1 MCCGDKLS
9 RLTLGGMLEAA
20 VGNSAQEF
28 GLQQEVA
35 EASRMDADVGALL
48 VDILAGG
55 GSVALLAVGGGSGGF
70 VVKLVVGV
78 VDEIFFGGHGD
89 GCEGRVASTRGS
101 G

>member
-9 RLTLGGMLEAA
+9 RLTLGGMLETA

-55 GSVALLAVGGGSGGF
+55 GSVALLAVGGGSGSF
-70 VVKLVVGV
+70 VVELVVGV
-78 VDEIFFGGHGD
+78 IDEILFGGHGD
-89 GCEGRVASTRGS
+89 GV
-101 G
+101 

>member
-9 RLTLGGMLEAA
+9 RLTLGGMLETA

-55 GSVALLAVGGGSGGF
+55 GSVALLAVGGGSGSF
-70 VVKLVVGV
+70 VVKLIVGV
-78 VDEIFFGGHGD
+78 IDEILFGGHGD
-89 GCEGRVASTRGS
+89 GV
-101 G
+101 

>member
-9 RLTLGGMLEAA
+9 RLTLGGMLETA

-35 EASRMDADVGALL
+35 ETGRMNADVGALL
-48 VDILAGG
+48 VDILASSGG
-55 GSVALLAVGGGSGGF
+55 VALLAVGSGSGGF

-78 VDEIFFGGHGD
+78 VDEILFGGHVD
-89 GCEGRVASTRGS
+89 GCRGRQGSTRSS

>member
-1 MCCGDKLS
+1 MCCGNKLS
-9 RLTLGGMLEAA
+9 RLTLGGMLETA

-55 GSVALLAVGGGSGGF
+55 GSVALLAVGGGGSGF
-70 VVKLVVGV
+70 VVELVIRV
-78 VDEIFFGGHGD
+78 VDEILFGRHGD
-89 GCEGRVASTRGS
+89 GCERREGSTRGS